1 MNGSGILNHFIPLFS
16 WISQFALYLLQT
28 ILLLR
33 INSSTQLVVF
43 CSWCVEVERWQAI
56 PDAIKKLQNACILSA
71 YHQVYKRSKKKK
83 NENKIPMP
91 LFVQLKF
98 AYLLFSCRKFSTS
111 VYLRLKQRMTLDRY
125 TENKNHS
132 IRAVCETALIWSE
145 IWPIVFLNLL
155 INAEPFLFGWN
166 TVFFF

>member
-1 MNGSGILNHFIPLFS
+1 MNGSGILNHFIPLIS

-83 NENKIPMP
+83 KTKI
-91 LFVQLKF
+91 KSRCHC
-98 AYLLFSCRKFSTS
+98 SCS
-111 VYLRLKQRMTLDRY
+111 
-125 TENKNHS
+125 
-132 IRAVCETALIWSE
+132 W
-145 IWPIVFLNLL
+145 NLL
-155 INAEPFLFGWN
+155 ICSSAVVNSVRAFIYAWNGEWPWIGTQRTKITRFAQFARQLWYEVKFGPLYS
-166 TVFFF
+166 